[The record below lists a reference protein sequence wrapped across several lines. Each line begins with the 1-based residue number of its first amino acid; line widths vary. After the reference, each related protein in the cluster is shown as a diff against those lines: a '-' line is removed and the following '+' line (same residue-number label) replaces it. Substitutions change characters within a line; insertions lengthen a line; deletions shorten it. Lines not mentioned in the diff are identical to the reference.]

1 MTKQERKNYIASF
14 QNRRSSRI
22 THLTSGYQE
31 QFGEPQK
38 AGVSLSAEPGD
49 GWLPSEGN
57 ADQDPNN
64 NWKTAVVGSI
74 SYIQKAIDL
83 LGESNPEMVDAL
95 NRWASSADALVRAS
109 NDGIKKAN
117 VNRSDDGTTRPPMV
131 YPANAQSSR
140 PGPSKTITASELA
153 SLPENAKALFAKYQ
167 KLGFVQIKL

>member
-1 MTKQERKNYIASF
+1 
-14 QNRRSSRI
+14 
-22 THLTSGYQE
+22 
-31 QFGEPQK
+31 
-38 AGVSLSAEPGD
+38 
-49 GWLPSEGN
+49 
-57 ADQDPNN
+57 
-64 NWKTAVVGSI
+64 VGSI